1 MNKLAHFVQYYRN
14 LGHQAAKE
22 NMAKTA
28 GVLPNSRLGKAA
40 LGALG
45 LGGGIAA
52 AKALSRP
59 EPSALENMYEG
70 GKDMLSNMSQE
81 DLMGYASLF
90 NQMRGGGPGYS
101 MGYDAGTPS
110 PSDYTMQ
117 DLGQLDQAYA
127 QYDPTTQ
134 MGYESQM
141 TPEEMQQ
148 YMAYYS

>member
-14 LGHQAAKE
+14 LGYQAA
-22 NMAKTA
+22 MADRTKTA
-28 GVLPNSRLGKAA
+28 GFLPRSRLGKAA

-45 LGGGIAA
+45 VGGGIAA

-59 EPSALENMYEG
+59 DPSTLESLYEG

-81 DLMGYASLF
+81 DLMGYANMLSQLQG
-90 NQMRGGGPGYS
+90 NSGYAMGYSSASPSPTDYLMEDINPGY
-101 MGYDAGTPS
+101 D
-110 PSDYTMQ
+110 
-117 DLGQLDQAYA
+117 
-127 QYDPTTQ
+127 YDPDSQ

>member
-1 MNKLAHFVQYYRN
+1 MNKIAHFVEYYRN
-14 LGHQAAKE
+14 LGHQAALADR
-22 NMAKTA
+22 AKTA
-28 GVLPNSRLGKAA
+28 GFLPKSRLGKAA
-40 LGALG
+40 LGAIG

-59 EPSALENMYEG
+59 EPSALENLYEG

-81 DLMGYASLF
+81 DLMGYANLLSQL
-90 NQMRGGGPGYS
+90 QQGGPGYS
-101 MGYDAGTPS
+101 MGYSSGSSS
-110 PSDYTMQ
+110 PTDYMLE
-117 DLGQLDQAYA
+117 DIGGGYG
-127 QYDPTTQ
+127 YDPASQ